1 MGTARLVIG
10 LAWRNVRHR
19 PWQALLLLLALS
31 LSTTTITVALTL
43 TEVGDRAWDRA
54 AQDTNGFHVYA
65 SAPVPQDAS
74 AAQREQ
80 VRADLASLASEPEVV
95 AAGGPW
101 QSANVIGEIGGAR
114 IDLDLQVR
122 DTEQAAV
129 GQPQV
134 TAGQWLGSAAGVVLE
149 TGLAAAAGVDPGDT
163 IIIAGQRLPI
173 RGFAVTVSSMP
184 YPHEQP
190 ATVWIS
196 PAAATQLAA
205 AMDHG
210 GYYMELR
217 LADADQTESFAAAHP
232 EVGSHPWWD
241 RKSQSTMELEEL
253 AATLGGLAA
262 FVVGLTIATAAI
274 LVAGRMAAQIRQ
286 VGTLKAVGVTP
297 GQVTGVLLVEYVTVA
312 LVAAAIGLA
321 AGTLLTPPLGRLTT
335 VLSVYGAQTAPIT
348 WPQAAI
354 VVAIATGVVLLATVR
369 PALRAVRNSTLR
381 ALSSNARPPHPAGR
395 LVRALAKLPLSPP
408 IGLGLRSAARRR
420 GRFLANVLGL
430 TIGVAMVIAALALR
444 TAVDT
449 ARDQGLSLDNP
460 DPISLAA
467 EIAETD
473 RLSTLGLVIAA
484 FLVGLALIN
493 AIVAAVF
500 SAQDS
505 ARNHA
510 ILRAVGT
517 TPGQIVTA
525 FLVAHLAAC
534 LLACALGIPLG
545 IALYSAVRGALDPIE
560 LTPLTYIATGLAV
573 LVLYAAIAF
582 IPARL
587 LARRPVTPQLA
598 YE

>member
-1 MGTARLVIG
+1 MGAGRLISG

-19 PWQALLLLLALS
+19 PWQALLLLVALS

-54 AQDTNGFHVYA
+54 ARDTNGFHVYA
-65 SAPVPQDAS
+65 SAEVPRGAS

-101 QSANVIGEIGGAR
+101 QSTNVVGQIDGAR
-114 IDLDLQVR
+114 IDLDLEVR
-122 DTEQAAV
+122 DTGQAAV

-134 TAGQWLGSAAGVVLE
+134 TAGQWLDSTAGVVLDA
-149 TGLAAAAGVDPGDT
+149 GLAAAAGLEPGDT
-163 IIIAGQRLPI
+163 ITIAGQRLPI
-173 RGFAVTVSSMP
+173 RGSAITVSSKP
-184 YPHEQP
+184 YPQETP
-190 ATVWIS
+190 AAVWIS

-205 AMDHG
+205 AMDPG
-210 GYYMELR
+210 SYYMELR
-217 LADADQTESFAAAHP
+217 LADPDQTESFAAAHP
-232 EVGSHPWWD
+232 EVGAHPWWD
-241 RKSQSTMELEEL
+241 RKSESTMELREL
-253 AATLGGLAA
+253 AATLGGLAV

-297 GQVTGVLLVEYVTVA
+297 GQVTGVLLVEYLTVA

-348 WPQAAI
+348 WSRAAI
-354 VVAIATGVVLLATVR
+354 VVAVAIAVVLLATIR
-369 PALRAVRNSTLR
+369 PALRGVRSSTLR

-395 LVRALAKLPLSPP
+395 IVRALARLPLPLP
-408 IGLGLRSAARRR
+408 IELGVRAAARRR

-430 TIGVAMVIAALALR
+430 TIGVAMVIAALAVR
-444 TAVDT
+444 TAVKT
-449 ARDQGLSLDNP
+449 ERGQGLNLDNP
-460 DPISLAA
+460 DPIELAA

-484 FLVGLALIN
+484 LLIGLALIN
-493 AIVAAVF
+493 AVVAAVF

-517 TPGQIVTA
+517 TPGQTVTA

-545 IALYSAVRGALDPIE
+545 IALYSAIRGALDPIK
-560 LTPLTYIATGLAV
+560 LTPLTYIATGLAT
-573 LVLYAAIAF
+573 LVLYATIAF

>member
-1 MGTARLVIG
+1 MGTVALVLG

-31 LSTTTITVALTL
+31 VSTTAITVALTL
-43 TEVGDRAWDRA
+43 TEVGNRAWDRA
-54 AQDTNGFHVYA
+54 SQDTNGFHVYA
-65 SAPVPQDAS
+65 SAEIPEGAS

-80 VRADLASLASEPEVV
+80 VRAGLASLASEPEVV

-101 QSANVIGEIGGAR
+101 QSANATGEIDGAR
-114 IDLDLQVR
+114 IELDLEVR

-134 TAGQWLGSAAGVVLE
+134 TAGQWLGNDPGVVLDA
-149 TGLAAAAGVDPGDT
+149 GLAAAAGVEPGDT
-163 IIIAGQRLPI
+163 ITIAGQDLPV
-173 RGFAVTVSSMP
+173 RGAAFAVSTKP
-184 YPHEQP
+184 YPKEQP
-190 ATVWIS
+190 AAAWIS
-196 PAAATQLAA
+196 PAAATQLGEVL
-205 AMDHG
+205 DG
-210 GYYMELR
+210 SYYMELR
-217 LADADQTESFAAAHP
+217 LADPDHTESFAVAHP
-232 EVGSHPWWD
+232 EVGEHPWWD
-241 RKSQSTMELEEL
+241 RKSESTMEVKEL

-286 VGTLKAVGVTP
+286 VGTLKAVGTTP
-297 GQVTGVLLVEYVTVA
+297 GQVTGVLLVEYLTVA

-321 AGTLLTPPLGRLTT
+321 AGTLLAPPLGRLTT

-348 WPQAAI
+348 WPRAAI

-369 PALRAVRNSTLR
+369 PALRAVRSSTLR
-381 ALSSNARPPHPAGR
+381 ALGSNARPPRPAGR
-395 LVRALAKLPLSPP
+395 LGRALATLPLSLPV
-408 IGLGLRSAARRR
+408 GLGLRAAARRR
-420 GRFLANVLGL
+420 GRLVANVVGL

-444 TAVDT
+444 TAVT
-449 ARDQGLSLDNP
+449 AGRGEGLGLDNP
-460 DPISLAA
+460 TPFELAA
-467 EIAETD
+467 EIAESD

-484 FLVGLALIN
+484 FIVGLALVN
-493 AIVAAVF
+493 AVVAAVF

-517 TPGQIVTA
+517 TPGQTVTA

-534 LLACALGIPLG
+534 VLACALGIPLG
-545 IALYSAVRGALDPIE
+545 IAIYNAIRGGLDPIA
-560 LTPLTYIATGLAV
+560 LTALTYIATGLTV

-582 IPARL
+582 LPARL
-587 LARRPVTPQLA
+587 LARRPVTSQLA